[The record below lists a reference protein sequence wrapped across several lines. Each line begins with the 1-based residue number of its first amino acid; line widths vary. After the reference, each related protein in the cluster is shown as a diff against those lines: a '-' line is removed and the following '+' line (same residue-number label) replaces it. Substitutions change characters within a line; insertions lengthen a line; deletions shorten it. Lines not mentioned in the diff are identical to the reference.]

1 MAPRG
6 WRRAGLDTHAPGRDA
21 EPIGRFHICNL
32 TVLLRTS
39 VTRIHMKA
47 RKPHVE
53 QRRPSRWWIRPLFH
67 SR

>member
-21 EPIGRFHICNL
+21 EPIGRFHICNP
-32 TVLLRTS
+32 TVLLRTL
-39 VTRIHMKA
+39 VTPHSREA
-47 RKPHVE
+47 RTSHVE